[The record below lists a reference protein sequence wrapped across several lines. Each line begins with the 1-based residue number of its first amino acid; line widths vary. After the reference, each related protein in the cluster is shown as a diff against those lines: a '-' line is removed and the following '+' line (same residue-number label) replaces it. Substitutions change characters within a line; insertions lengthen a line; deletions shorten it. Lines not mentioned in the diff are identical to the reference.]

1 LAGGWHHLDTIDLPT
16 GIEAGS
22 PVASGGFVYVVG
34 GATDGGPSTGLVR
47 ANLAPLPPFFQLGI
61 LGLTVPA
68 LAIPGEI
75 GQTLG
80 YLAAAG
86 VGTGNFAILCA
97 VAWMYSNKPKV
108 RAWWE
113 RRRARRRSR
122 EGVVSS

>member
-1 LAGGWHHLDTIDLPT
+1 MQDA
-16 GIEAGS
+16 
-22 PVASGGFVYVVG
+22 
-34 GATDGGPSTGLVR
+34 
-47 ANLAPLPPFFQLGI
+47 
-61 LGLTVPA
+61 
-68 LAIPGEI
+68 GEI

-113 RRRARRRSR
+113 RRRGTQRDALMRLLKDL
-122 EGVVSS
+122 GTQPPAGF